1 MPGSQFQ
8 GQPSQGIPNGSFP
21 PNAPQGFRS
30 FQGSPSAFDESQSS
44 NDSQSMTQPSSQQQM
59 PPYQQNPYQAPP
71 TDPAAFQGRPSQSYH
86 SGSVPQVPQQQMQ
99 GAGSPPP
106 QQQWPYQG
114 HPGQNP
120 APVPQQNM
128 QPTLHQAGPSS
139 ELTSSTSEESSDSD
153 SSSSDDDENYDD
165 EGEDNEEVTDGDKEE
180 GGEDEEDDEDGE
192 SDPATAAS
200 HPGWPQQAHAPA
212 MPPQQ
217 PRAASLASSLSGAS
231 RSTTNQPQPVEPTH
245 PKAPSSVNST
255 LSGATGSTKH
265 TANRSVRQ
273 KALSRASSTVATTLS
288 GATSKPPQASQGK
301 VPSRASST
309 VATTLS
315 GATSKP
321 PQASQGKVPSRAS
334 STAPTTLSGAT
345 SKPPWASQHAKESQ
359 RQYMPTIG
367 ERQVLAE
374 DERSIPKQEHSLSS
388 APARPASLTSTRH
401 RGTRHSSRE
410 HPYAPGSVTNHSNH
424 GVHQPQYPPSLR
436 TMPSSKNKGSQ
447 TSRRTSQMLG
457 NQPKTEEYPPSL
469 NPQEAERGE
478 ANAYYDPNQTFSSR
492 YSAPSTK
499 TSFRPNANIPYQNPP
514 GPANPHSIPSSPAP
528 APPPPAL
535 PPPPPPHGNQ
545 PLPSPSHQPTPSHP
559 DNPPPNA
566 TITPNPVANPDPFA
580 HSIPPGWKA
589 TLKGFARLY
598 LNQHLHHDP
607 SRSTGAPPTK
617 SAATATAMRAEK
629 YELFLRGERFF
640 RHPVIRICGNFRRR
654 HYAVIAERV
663 EEVRRA
669 VVEGSDPGYGR
680 AGGEPARAVAGAFRE
695 EKEEEEGRRNRV

>member
-30 FQGSPSAFDESQSS
+30 FQGSPSAFDESQFS

-71 TDPAAFQGRPSQSYH
+71 TDPAAFQGQPSQSYH

-114 HPGQNP
+114 HPEQNP
-120 APVPQQNM
+120 APMPQQNM
-128 QPTLHQAGPSS
+128 QPTLHQARQPSES
-139 ELTSSTSEESSDSD
+139 TSATSEESSDSD
-153 SSSSDDDENYDD
+153 SGSSDDNENDD
-165 EGEDNEEVTDGDKEE
+165 EE
-180 GGEDEEDDEDGE
+180 EEDDDEVNDGDVEDGKDDDGDGE
-192 SDPATAAS
+192 GDPPTAANY
-200 HPGWPQQAHAPA
+200 PGWPQQAQSPVMA
-212 MPPQQ
+212 PQQ
-217 PRAASLASSLSGAS
+217 PRAASSLSGAS
-231 RSTTNQPQPVEPTH
+231 KSTTRLSQPVGQTRPR
-245 PKAPSSVNST
+245 APSSVDST

-273 KALSRASSTVATTLS
+273 KA
-288 GATSKPPQASQGK
+288 
-301 VPSRASST
+301 PSRASST

-321 PQASQGKVPSRAS
+321 PRASQGKVPSRAS
-334 STAPTTLSGAT
+334 PTVATTLSGAT

-359 RQYMPTIG
+359 RQYMPTVG

-424 GVHQPQYPPSLR
+424 GVHQHQYPPSLR

-447 TSRRTSQMLG
+447 TSRRTSQRLG

-492 YSAPSTK
+492 YSAPSTRN
-499 TSFRPNANIPYQNPP
+499 SFLPNDNIPYQNPP
-514 GPANPHSIPSSPAP
+514 GPANPHSIPSSPAL
-528 APPPPAL
+528 APPPAL

-545 PLPSPSHQPTPSHP
+545 HLPSSSHQPTPPHP

-566 TITPNPVANPDPFA
+566 TTTPNPVANPDPFA
-580 HSIPPGWKA
+580 HSLPPGWKA

-598 LNQHLHHDP
+598 LNQHLHHHDDS
-607 SRSTGAPPTK
+607 SRSTGPAPAI

-663 EEVRRA
+663 EE
-669 VVEGSDPGYGR
+669 
-680 AGGEPARAVAGAFRE
+680 
-695 EKEEEEGRRNRV
+695 